1 MSAGASSG
9 RPAVTLKLATS
20 LDGRIALANG
30 VSKWIT
36 GEAARAD
43 VHRLRASHD
52 AVIVGSETVLADDPE
67 LTARTEPMPARQPL
81 RVVADSRGRVPATA
95 KLFSTLEM
103 GPVAVAT
110 LETMDLERW
119 PSTAGLQFW
128 MLPAGEG
135 SSSVSLVE
143 MMNSAQR
150 AGVTSMMIEGGGQL
164 AASFVR
170 AGLVDRIEW
179 FRAPVLLGGDGRPCL
194 GELGLEALDMAPQF
208 VRTGVREVGPDL
220 WESYVPARAGLG
232 LSLANPT

>member
-1 MSAGASSG
+1 MSGEATLA
-9 RPAVTLKLATS
+9 RPSVTLKLATS

-36 GEAARAD
+36 GEAARD
-43 VHRLRASHD
+43 EVHRLRANHD
-52 AVIVGSETVLADDPE
+52 AVIVGSETVLADDPL
-67 LTARTEPMPARQPL
+67 LTARTEPMPEKQPL
-81 RVVADSRGRVPATA
+81 RVVADSRGRVPASA

-103 GPVAVAT
+103 GPVAIAT

-119 PSTAGLQFW
+119 PSTKGLQFW

-143 MMNSAQR
+143 MMHSAQR

-194 GELGLEALDMAPQF
+194 GGLSLETLEAAPRYRRVSVQ
-208 VRTGVREVGPDL
+208 EVGVDL
-220 WESYVPARAGLG
+220 WESYVRA
-232 LSLANPT
+232 

>member
-1 MSAGASSG
+1 MSEAGAPS
-9 RPAVTLKLATS
+9 RPTITLKLATS

-30 VSKWIT
+30 QSKWIT
-36 GEAARAD
+36 GEAARAE

-67 LTARTEPMPARQPL
+67 LTARIDPMPEKQPL
-81 RVVADSRGRVPATA
+81 RVVADSRGRVPASA

-103 GPVAVAT
+103 GPVAIAT

-119 PSTAGLQFW
+119 PSTKGLQFW

-135 SSSVSLVE
+135 STSVSLVE

-179 FRAPVLLGGDGRPCL
+179 FRAPVLLGGDGLPCL
-194 GELGLEALDMAPQF
+194 GGLALEALDVAPKF
-208 VRTGVREVGPDL
+208 TRVGVKEVGVDL
-220 WESYVPARAGLG
+220 WESYAR
-232 LSLANPT
+232 

>member
-1 MSAGASSG
+1 MSSVGASSG
-9 RPAVTLKLATS
+9 RPTITLKLATS

-30 VSKWIT
+30 QSKWIT
-36 GEAARAD
+36 GEAARAA

-67 LTARTEPMPARQPL
+67 LTARTDPMPAKQPL
-81 RVVADSRGRVPATA
+81 RVVADSRGRVPASA

-119 PSTAGLQFW
+119 PSTRGLQFW
-128 MLPAGEG
+128 MLPAGVG

-150 AGVTSMMIEGGGQL
+150 AGVASMLVEGGGQL

-170 AGLVDRIEW
+170 AGLVDRVEW
-179 FRAPVLLGGDGRPCL
+179 FRAPVLLGGDGRSCL
-194 GELGLEALDMAPQF
+194 GALGLQALDAAPAF
-208 VRTGVREVGPDL
+208 TRTGVRELGADL
-220 WESYVPARAGLG
+220 WESYARI
-232 LSLANPT
+232 